1 MRRPG
6 TRRREIDTT
15 LRAAYGEGLL
25 SHRTFDH
32 RVGQLVTTGPVHPDW
47 LVGDLSLRRNRPL
60 RFAVAE
66 RLERIT
72 QLVRGADADPQAPL
86 LALNWDGGPETFLI
100 GRASACDICLGDETV
115 SRHHARLFFRDGEW
129 IVQDL
134 NSTNGTLLNGRPVGR
149 AQLRPGDLIQFADQA
164 FRVD

>member
-1 MRRPG
+1 MRAG
-6 TRRREIDTT
+6 SRRREIDTT

-25 SHRTFDH
+25 SHRTFVH
-32 RVGQLVTTGPVHPDW
+32 RVGQLVATGPVHPDW
-47 LVGDLSLRRNRPL
+47 LVGDLSLRRKRPL
-60 RFAVAE
+60 RLGLAE
-66 RLERIT
+66 RLERVT
-72 QLVRGADADPQAPL
+72 QLVRGVDASQQAPL
-86 LALNWDGGPETFLI
+86 LALNWDGRPETFLI
-100 GRASACDICLGDETV
+100 GRASTCDIRLGEATV

-149 AQLRPGDLIQFADQA
+149 AQLHPGDRIEFADQL